1 MKKLN
6 AILFVVAV
14 ALLAGCDEKETAQT
28 VDWYKAHEAERTAM
42 IAKCKANPGEL
53 DASPN
58 CINAVTAANHLTVE
72 KRGYTKRA
80 PINVSE
86 GGK

>member
-1 MKKLN
+1 
-6 AILFVVAV
+6 
-14 ALLAGCDEKETAQT
+14 
-28 VDWYKAHEAERTAM
+28 M

-53 DASPN
+53 EASPN

-80 PINVSE
+80 PINV

>member
-1 MKKLN
+1 MKKLSI
-6 AILFVVAV
+6 ALVVAAV
-14 ALLAGCDEKETAQT
+14 LAGCGENTPVQT

-42 IAKCKANPGEL
+42 IAKCKTKPGEL

-58 CINAVTAANHLTVE
+58 CINAVTAANHLTVD

>member
-1 MKKLN
+1 MKKL
-6 AILFVVAV
+6 ALSLVVA
-14 ALLAGCDEKETAQT
+14 AILAGCGENTPVQT

-72 KRGYTKRA
+72 KRGYTKHA
-80 PINVSE
+80 PINALE